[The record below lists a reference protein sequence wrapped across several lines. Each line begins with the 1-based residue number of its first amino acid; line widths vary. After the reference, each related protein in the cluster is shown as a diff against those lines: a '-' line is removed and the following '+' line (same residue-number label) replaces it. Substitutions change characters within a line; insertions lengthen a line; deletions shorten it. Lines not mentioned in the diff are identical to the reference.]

1 MLILDPDGAA
11 HAGVAELNGRPR
23 GGVLLLRAARVAGTG
38 ATAGMLA
45 GLVWGIGAR
54 GAMRVM
60 ALAAHQ
66 HPEFSLAGT
75 VMILVVG
82 LILGMPLGLLY
93 SAARPKLPPARWAR
107 ASIAGALTLMI
118 LGYPFYAGPL
128 REEAVLRHQWLAL
141 LMFFGLLV
149 LLGVLIEVAYVP
161 IERRVAAGTR
171 RVAVAMVLAS
181 GTALAFSPV
190 LAKFILDSLT
200 G

>member
-38 ATAGMLA
+38 ADSRACWPA
-45 GLVWGIGAR
+45 WVWGIGAR

-93 SAARPKLPPARWAR
+93 SAARPKKLPPARWAR
-107 ASIAGALTLMI
+107 ASIAGALTLII

-149 LLGVLIEVAYVP
+149 LLGVLVEVAYVP

-181 GTALAFSPV
+181 WV
-190 LAKFILDSLT
+190 RR
-200 G
+200 